1 MGRCLWLKADVVE
14 KRDLYLDQYHCG
26 HNGGG
31 SNSSGFI
38 LILHNFATHP
48 LSCTKVWT
56 PSRMR
61 MCVNPISL
69 MNSNFECSERV
80 GMVLVT
86 RNIVLMMSCDE
97 YPRSLDVKRIQN
109 QC

>member
-1 MGRCLWLKADVVE
+1 
-14 KRDLYLDQYHCG
+14 
-26 HNGGG
+26 
-31 SNSSGFI
+31 
-38 LILHNFATHP
+38 
-48 LSCTKVWT
+48 
-56 PSRMR
+56 

-97 YPRSLDVKRIQN
+97 YPRSLDEKEYRIN
-109 QC
+109 INTKLLISTVV